1 MTMHRTPR
9 SILLLST
16 VVSLAAAQAL
26 AQRDELGRGQTETEQ
41 FHRLYPSRAKTFIK
55 ASSDPDDLPTAPS
68 RGNDDGFTGLNGC
81 EAYRTQLFGQPT
93 SVLADI
99 EGRSGFIGCIFRN
112 YWSGY
117 LGDPIYAPQEL
128 NRAIARADGTSVV
141 DRELSSF
148 FRNEGSGQL
157 APFTGPFTGNRAGAY
172 LTHTPIPF
180 DDTFQLLVFENA
192 FDNSGRFH
200 KVCGTLDP
208 PESRVRIPDLIEWE
222 EVARKRLWMP
232 SASQP
237 SRIERWPHA
246 VPPAWQSSSLS
257 IPAAGAASVSLA
269 GPRTILGLECTVGNA
284 INWNDLWAVF
294 TFDGAATPDVEVPLR
309 MLGNMSR
316 RPFSAPMSGLLFGND
331 GSRTVTSFFP
341 MPFLQSADLRI
352 ENRGT
357 APAQVT
363 VQVSSERGRPQ
374 APWGYFT
381 AMWQRGLTQTGV
393 PFQGPSLPGR
403 RGMLR
408 HIALESWMEMGSRIP
423 NQTQEHLEGDLC
435 VRING
440 NRGDDH
446 TFAASETSIGKWG
459 WYLTPSDVPFVRDSS
474 FHTGIFI
481 APVGGVMQTNRIQ
494 GSTFVFDPIQFVDG
508 IEIVLE
514 HGPQNQAN
522 AEYGLFTV
530 FYLERGGPAREEVM
544 ELDVGDAVAEAAANV
559 SFTEFGNYSL
569 TSEFFRD
576 PFFGTAPVQ
585 DTVREVDVSYAFDV
599 QVPNP
604 SLYPTGYAI
613 GVRLDRQRATGVTT
627 RAQAE
632 VYVDGQFAG
641 LVHAWTSNPT
651 FRWKE
656 GGELEVELPRALTA
670 GKTQFR
676 VELRP
681 RANTDPFRLARA
693 WVYGYTRN

>member
-1 MTMHRTPR
+1 MHRNLR
-9 SILLLST
+9 IALLLSI
-16 VVSLAAAQAL
+16 AASAAVDVA

-41 FHRLYPSRAKTFIK
+41 FFRLYPSRAKTFIK

-68 RGNDDGFTGLNGC
+68 RGNDDGFTGLNGT
-81 EAYRTQLFGQPT
+81 EAFRSLVFGQDVA
-93 SVLADI
+93 VLADVA
-99 EGRSGFIGCIFRN
+99 GRSGFIGCIFRN
-112 YWSGY
+112 YWSGFS
-117 LGDPIYAPQEL
+117 GDPVYPQEL
-128 NRAIARADGTSVV
+128 NRAILRVDGTALV

-157 APFTGPFTGNRAGAY
+157 PPFTGPFTGNRAGAH

-180 DDTFQLLVFENA
+180 DDTLDLIVFENA
-192 FDNSGRFH
+192 FDNAGRFH
-200 KVCGTLDP
+200 KVAGTYDP
-208 PESRVRIPDLIEWE
+208 PEGSVRIPDLIEWE
-222 EVARKRLWMP
+222 EVARRRLWAP
-232 SASQP
+232 SAAQP
-237 SRIERWPHA
+237 TRAEWWPHA
-246 VPPAWQSSSLS
+246 VPPAWQLTALN
-257 IPAAGAASVSLA
+257 IPTGGAASVALT
-269 GPRTILGLECTVGNA
+269 GPQTILGLECEVGNPA
-284 INWNDLWAVF
+284 MWQDLWAVF

-331 GSRTVTSFFP
+331 GARTVTSFFP
-341 MPFLQSADLRI
+341 MPFLQNADLRI
-352 ENRGT
+352 EHRGT
-357 APAQVT
+357 GAAAQVN
-363 VQVSSERGRPQ
+363 VRVSTERGRPRS
-374 APWGYFT
+374 PWGYFT
-381 AMWQRGLTQTGV
+381 ATWQRGLTQTGV
-393 PFQGPSLPGR
+393 PFLGPSYPGR

-408 HIALESWMEMGSRIP
+408 HIALESWMELSNRIP
-423 NQTQEHLEGDLC
+423 NQTEEHLEGDLC

-459 WYLTPSDVPFVRDSS
+459 WYLTLSDVPFVEDSS
-474 FHTGIFI
+474 FHTGITL
-481 APVGGVMQTNRIQ
+481 APVGGVMQSNRVQ
-494 GSTFVFDPIQFVDG
+494 GSTFVFDPIHFVDG

-522 AEYGLFTV
+522 AEYGLFCV
-530 FYLERGGPAREEVM
+530 FYLERGGPARTQIM
-544 ELDVGDAVAEAAANV
+544 ELDVGDVAAETAANV
-559 SFTEFGNYSL
+559 AFSEVQNYSL

-576 PFFGTAPVQ
+576 PFFGTPPVT
-585 DTVREVDVSYAFDV
+585 DTVREIQTSYAFDV
-599 QVPNP
+599 TVPNP

-613 GVRLDRQRATGVTT
+613 GVRLDRQRNPGVTT

-632 VYVDGQFAG
+632 VYVDGQYAG

-656 GGELEVELPRALTA
+656 GGELEVELPRALTD

-681 RANTDPFRLARA
+681 RANTDPFNLARA